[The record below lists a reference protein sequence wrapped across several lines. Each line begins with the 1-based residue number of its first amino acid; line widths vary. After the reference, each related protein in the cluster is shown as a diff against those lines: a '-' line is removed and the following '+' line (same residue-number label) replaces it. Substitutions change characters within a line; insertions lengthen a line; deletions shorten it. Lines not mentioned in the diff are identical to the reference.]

1 VKNSVCV
8 IGLGNLLLQDDAVGV
23 AAIEAVKAGYTFEP
37 QVDLLDGGAS
47 GLDLL
52 PVIEGYE
59 KVLFVDAV
67 DAGEPPGAIVLIEG
81 DAVPSFLASQ
91 GSVHHVGLSD
101 LLFAARMTGSLPA
114 EICLIGIQ
122 PASVAIGLEM
132 TDMLKER
139 IDLLVTTVVER
150 LQEWG
155 VEPARL

>member
-1 VKNSVCV
+1 
-8 IGLGNLLLQDDAVGV
+8 
-23 AAIEAVKAGYTFEP
+23 
-37 QVDLLDGGAS
+37 
-47 GLDLL
+47 
-52 PVIEGYE
+52 
-59 KVLFVDAV
+59 
-67 DAGEPPGAIVLIEG
+67 
-81 DAVPSFLASQ
+81 
-91 GSVHHVGLSD
+91 
-101 LLFAARMTGSLPA
+101 MTGSLPA